1 MIYLTSDH
9 GGYQLKK
16 SIASYLKNQL
26 RVDFVDLG
34 PDEYI
39 QTDDFPDYALAGS
52 KKVLEN
58 PENRGIFI
66 CWTGQGMCISANK
79 VKGIRAVLGYSI
91 DSAEWARLH
100 NNANVLC
107 LAGKVLTADH
117 ANAIVKKFLETKFD
131 GDERLIRRDNKIKDI
146 ENNN

>member
-16 SIASYLKNQL
+16 SITSYLKNQL

-39 QTDDFPDYALAGS
+39 KTDDFPDYAAAGA

-79 VKGIRAVLGYSI
+79 IKGIRAMLGYSI

-100 NNANVLC
+100 NNVNVLC
-107 LAGKVLTADH
+107 LAGKVLTPDH
-117 ANAIVKKFLETKFD
+117 AAAIVKKFLETKFD
-131 GDERLIRRDNKIKDI
+131 GDERLVRRNEKIKLI